1 MIAFDLKVRPDVL
14 TERVIGAAIEVHRQL
29 GPGLLESVYLAAMEF
44 ELLARGISFASEVY
58 LPVRYKGSLLDGSL
72 RLDLVV
78 ERELV
83 VELKSQEGLL
93 PVHCAQVLT
102 YLKTGGFER
111 GLLINFNVSKLV
123 NGVRRFVR

>member
-1 MIAFDLKVRPDVL
+1 MIAFDLKIRPDL
-14 TERVIGAAIEVHRQL
+14 LSERVIAAAIEVHRQL
-29 GPGLLESVYLAAMEF
+29 GPGLLESVYLAAMEH
-44 ELLARGISFASEVY
+44 ELLARGIAYASEVH
-58 LPVRYKGSLLDGSL
+58 LPVRYKGTLLDGSL
-72 RLDLVV
+72 RLDLLV

-83 VELKSQEGLL
+83 VELKAQEGVL

-102 YLKTGGFER
+102 YLRTGGFER